1 MRDQQNGPA
10 LPEQVEGK
18 LVTRVSLGLD
28 VLARL
33 QGQVQQTFMN
43 IRPASTNGAKT
54 ERSLVTPA
62 SGAVHAAG
70 REPRS

>member
-1 MRDQQNGPA
+1 MMDSQHGKA
-10 LPEQVEGK
+10 VPEQVEGK
-18 LVTRVSLGLD
+18 LVARISLGLD

-33 QGQVQQTFMN
+33 QGQMQQVFLN
-43 IRPASTNGAKT
+43 IRQVPVNGMKT

-62 SGAVHAAG
+62 SEAAHASG